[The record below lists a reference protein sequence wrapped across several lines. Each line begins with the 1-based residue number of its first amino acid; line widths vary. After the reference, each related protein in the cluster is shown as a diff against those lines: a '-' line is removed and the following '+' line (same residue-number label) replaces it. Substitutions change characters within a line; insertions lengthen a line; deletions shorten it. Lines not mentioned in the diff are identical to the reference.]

1 MKYVTLLTMLAP
13 LSLAACDQSGMTP
26 AGMGMA
32 PTQMQTGPRAMLPP
46 ELHAASAQPAPTTVP
61 SSDDTVSPA
70 IQSDPAHGLQV
81 YRQTCA
87 FCHDKGIAGAPIIGE
102 ASDWRPRLAQ
112 GMTALY
118 ASALQGRNAMPA
130 KGGNPSLADAD
141 VRAAV
146 DYLAGQVR

>member
-32 PTQMQTGPRAMLPP
+32 PTPMQTGPRAMRLP
-46 ELHAASAQPAPTTVP
+46 ELPAVPAQPAPTAAA
-61 SSDDTVSPA
+61 SSDGSPA
-70 IQSDPAHGLQV
+70 IQSDLAHGLQV

-146 DYLAGQVR
+146 DYLAGQVH

>member
-26 AGMGMA
+26 AGMDMA
-32 PTQMQTGPRAMLPP
+32 PTPMQTGPRAMRLP
-46 ELHAASAQPAPTTVP
+46 ELRAASAQPAPTAAA
-61 SSDDTVSPA
+61 SSDGSPA
-70 IQSDPAHGLQV
+70 IQSDLAHGLQV

-112 GMTALY
+112 GMPALY

-146 DYLAGQVR
+146 DYLAGQAH